1 MHIQCTNKMLDW
13 IGYTKLDRIRIDMLK
28 YFNRKGLNLFG
39 VTELSTKR
47 KMTLFEKEG
56 KTCQEANVIQMILK
70 NRL

>member
-1 MHIQCTNKMLDW
+1 MDKEQTFMTLIKW

-47 KMTLFEKEG
+47 K
-56 KTCQEANVIQMILK
+56 
-70 NRL
+70 